1 MVQTTNHYVYIYI
14 LTPLV
19 MVSNRL
25 YIYMYYDYIIPIN
38 IQSIQSTSILS
49 NDCSADS
56 SNVWGMSEGW
66 LPQKIPHGKT
76 RDVISSMCWINL
88 NKLYQNPHGMQ

>member
-1 MVQTTNHYVYIYI
+1 
-14 LTPLV
+14 
-19 MVSNRL
+19 
-25 YIYMYYDYIIPIN
+25 MYYDYIIPIN

-88 NKLYQNPHGMQ
+88 NKLDQNPHGMQ